1 VLQSIIKFSLSQRLF
16 VSIIALIMVLAGVK
30 SWLNIPIDAFPDISP
45 TQVKLVLKAP
55 GMTSVEIE
63 SQVTRLIE
71 TELLGIPAQEML
83 RSTTKYSITAITID
97 FKEGTDIYW
106 ARQQVNERLM
116 KVWSSLP
123 SNISGGMAPMSTP
136 LSEMF
141 MFSVENPNLTL
152 SQRRELLD
160 WQIRP
165 LLRTVA
171 GVADVNSLGG
181 FVKTFEISPNILTM
195 QQLNISFKDIEDALN
210 NNNLNGGIGRLIKGN
225 DTLILRTQGRLVNI
239 DGLAKL
245 VIKAEDN
252 QIIRL
257 NDIATVTIGHLTRY
271 GAVTKDGKETTQG
284 LIIALKNSNTAEV
297 VAKVKAKLAEIT
309 SSLPEGTIINVF
321 YDRSNLINTAIGTIT
336 SALGQAVILVIILL
350 AIFLGDLR
358 SAIVVS
364 LSLPFAALM
373 TFILMAYFNLSAN
386 LMSLGGL
393 VIAIGMLVDASV
405 VVVENIV
412 NQLAKNK
419 SLPRLHV
426 IYRAC
431 KEVAVPVV
439 VGTTI
444 VIIVFSPLLTLTG
457 LEGKLFTPVA
467 LTIVFAMISA
477 LLVSLT
483 IIPII
488 ASVLLKN
495 EVIKEPKLVIELQS
509 FYKKTLS
516 RMLAA
521 PKAFVISI
529 SVVLLISAVLFI
541 GLGKSFM
548 PLLDEGDIIVQL
560 EKSPSISL
568 SSSIDLDKQIEKS
581 LLAQIPEITQIVAR
595 TGSDELGLDPM
606 GLNETD
612 VFMELAPRDEWRFDT
627 KAELVQEIREVLK
640 QFPGIN
646 IGFTQ
651 PIQMRVSEM
660 LTGSTGDVS
669 IKVFGNNVNT
679 LAKLANDIAKL
690 TMKIKG
696 SADVQAAL
704 IEGGK
709 YLNIEL
715 IPEIAMQAGM
725 TTAELSKFLK
735 SQLEEFSV
743 ATILQGKKSIPVVFS
758 NHTNIGSAD
767 NTKQETHNKTVTSLA
782 ELKAMMILMPNHS
795 LMPLDTIAHI
805 SFKDGP
811 LLITREKGNRFV
823 SISTNVVGRDVV
835 GYVDELNTQI
845 SQQIEM
851 PSGYT
856 LVFGGEF
863 ENQQRATKNLL
874 IVVPAALILIFIILF
889 ITFNSLAKAG
899 LILANIPFAV
909 MGGIIALYLSGEY
922 LSVPASVGFIALL
935 GIAVANGVVMVS
947 YFEQTKMLISDIN
960 HRVIDGANRRLRP
973 ILMTASTGMFGLI
986 PLAFATGPGA
996 EIQKP
1001 LAIVVIG
1008 GLITSTIA
1016 TLYLLPL
1023 FYALMESSL
1032 LKNASIK
1039 KANHQPLTKAAEA

>member
-1 VLQSIIKFSLSQRLF
+1 MIKFSLSQRLF
-16 VSIIALIMVLAGVK
+16 VSILAIIVIAIGVK
-30 SWLNIPIDAFPDISP
+30 AWVNIPIDAFPDISP
-45 TQVKLVLKAP
+45 TQVKIVLKAP

-63 SQVTRLIE
+63 SQITRVIE
-71 TELLGIPAQEML
+71 TELLGIPSQKML

-97 FKEGTDIYW
+97 FNEGTDIYW

-116 KVWSSLP
+116 NIWSSLP
-123 SNISGGMAPMSTP
+123 KNIEGGMAPMSTP

-141 MFSVENPNLTL
+141 MFSVENPNLSL
-152 SQRRELLD
+152 LERRQLLD

-181 FVKTFEISPNILTM
+181 YVKTYDISPDILAM
-195 QQLNISFKDIEDALN
+195 QQLNISFADIEKALSEN
-210 NNNLNGGIGRLIKGN
+210 NINGGIGRLIKGN
-225 DTLILRTQGRLVNI
+225 DTLILRTQGRLADLSALEN
-239 DGLAKL
+239 L
-245 VIKAEDN
+245 VIKSISNEN
-252 QIIRL
+252 KQQVIRL
-257 NDIATVTIGHLTRY
+257 GDIAKLSIGHLTRY

-297 VAKVKAKLAEIT
+297 VANVKAKLAEIEP
-309 SSLPEGTIINVF
+309 SLPEGTEINVF
-321 YDRSNLINTAIGTIT
+321 YDRSNLIDTAIGTIT

-358 SAIVVS
+358 SSIVVS
-364 LSLPFAALM
+364 LSLPLAALM
-373 TFILMAYFNLSAN
+373 TFILMEQFDLSAN

-405 VVVENIV
+405 VIVENIV
-412 NQLAKNK
+412 NQLSRNKN
-419 SLPRLHV
+419 LPRLHV

-444 VIIVFSPLLTLTG
+444 VIIVFSPLMTLTG

-467 LTIVFAMISA
+467 LTIVFAMVSA
-477 LLVSLT
+477 LLLSLT
-483 IIPII
+483 IIPIL
-488 ASVLLKN
+488 ASLLLKN
-495 EVIKEPKLVIELQS
+495 EAVNDPKIVVMLQK
-509 FYKKTLS
+509 FYQKTLVKT
-516 RMLAA
+516 LAA
-521 PKAFVISI
+521 PKTFILA
-529 SVVLLISAVLFI
+529 ISAVLLFSLVLFTS
-541 GLGKSFM
+541 LGKSFM

-568 SSSIDLDKQIEKS
+568 ASSIALDEQIEKA
-581 LLAQIPEITQIVAR
+581 LLEKIPEIVQIVAR

-612 VFMELAPRDEWRFDT
+612 VFMELAPREQWRFAS
-627 KAELVQEIREVLK
+627 KAELIQEIRQVIS

-646 IGFTQ
+646 MGFTQ

-660 LTGSTGDVS
+660 LTGGTGDVS
-669 IKVFGNNVNT
+669 IKIFGNNVNT
-679 LAKLANDIAKL
+679 LANLANNIAEI
-690 TMKIKG
+690 TSNIQG

-709 YLNIEL
+709 YLNIKL
-715 IPEIAMQAGM
+715 IPEIATQAGM
-725 TTAELSKFLK
+725 TTAELSNYLK
-735 SQLEEFSV
+735 SQLEELTVSF
-743 ATILQGKKSIPVVFS
+743 ILEGKKSTPIVFS
-758 NHTNIGSAD
+758 KAKNAHAIS
-767 NTKQETHNKTVTSLA
+767 SLA
-782 ELKAMMILMPNHS
+782 ELKNTLVLMPDNQ
-795 LMPLDTIAHI
+795 LVPLSSIAHI
-805 SFKDGP
+805 SFKNGP
-811 LLITREKGNRFV
+811 LLIEREKGNRFV
-823 SISTNVVGRDVV
+823 AISTNVVGRDVV
-835 GYVDELNTQI
+835 GFVDELNQKI
-845 SQQIEM
+845 RQQVKL

-863 ENQQRATKNLL
+863 ESQQRATRNLL

-889 ITFNSLAKAG
+889 TTFNSLSKSG

-909 MGGIIALYLSGEY
+909 MGGIIALYISGEY

-935 GIAVANGVVMVS
+935 GVAVANGVVMVS
-947 YFEQTKMLISDIN
+947 YFEQTKVLVSDLN
-960 HRVIDGANRRLRP
+960 QRVVDGAIRRLRP
-973 ILMTASTGMFGLI
+973 ILMTASTGLFGLI

-1008 GLITSTIA
+1008 GLITSTIT
-1016 TLYLLPL
+1016 TLYLLPI
-1023 FYALMESSL
+1023 FYSLME
-1032 LKNASIK
+1032 KRYAK
-1039 KANHQPLTKAAEA
+1039 